1 MMQFLL
7 AVFTIAAMW
16 VSQDRDTNRAKY
28 ACIIGMCSQPFW
40 YYAVFSQ
47 GVADNLGVLAVTI
60 FCTFSWFRGIVN
72 NWLPEITAER
82 IRQKFLK
89 LHIKI

>member
-1 MMQFLL
+1 MIQFLL

-16 VSQDRDTNRAKY
+16 VSQDRDSQRAKF
-28 ACIIGMCSQPFW
+28 ACVIGMCAQPFW
-40 YYAVFSQ
+40 YYTVFAQ
-47 GVADNLGVLAVTI
+47 GVLDNLGVLAVTI

-89 LHIKI
+89 LYIKI